1 MLIKMGKAPEDVLKE
16 GITLYQAAGEERIK
30 APALLGLLSEHSAP
44 VRAWYAF
51 DKGSLVFAKTDIM
64 AFIKIAGGFYLAP
77 EEEEG
82 AKKWL
87 DYVAQSTA
95 LVPEFHEVYSENMGH
110 VDCTFSYDDAVFWAS
125 MPEGYVLVD
134 MLREAG
140 VANSDQ
146 IGLLNQLKTLRDA
159 APEFYMSEKLTPFD
173 AQCTSLIDMAE
184 RRAGG
189 IYLADLLQR
198 DYLAHQVAELRG
210 NLPLLTAIITG
221 DTARLRSFV
230 AGSISIGH
238 PREFE
243 LAKQILEEELPSIP
257 RYQVSRL
264 WDGDYGFSNP
274 LWIYIKAVENIAE
287 LVMRFT

>member
-1 MLIKMGKAPEDVLKE
+1 MLIKMGKAPKDVLKE
-16 GITLYQAAGEERIK
+16 GITLYQAAPKAQTK

-51 DKGSLVFAKTDIM
+51 DKGSLVFAKTDII
-64 AFIKIAGGFYLAP
+64 AFIKIARGFYLAP
-77 EEEEG
+77 EEVEG

-87 DYVAQSTA
+87 DYVAQITA
-95 LVPEFHEVYSENMGH
+95 LVPEFREVYSENLGH
-110 VDCTFSYDDAVFWAS
+110 VDCTFSYEDAVFWAS
-125 MPEGYVLVD
+125 MPGNDALENILKYSEITGGDRL
-134 MLREAG
+134 
-140 VANSDQ
+140 S
-146 IGLLNQLKTLRDA
+146 LLSQVKALHQV

-173 AQCTSLIDMAE
+173 AQYTSLIDMAE
-184 RRAGG
+184 RSAGG
-189 IYLADLLQR
+189 VYMAEPQR
-198 DYLAHQVAELRG
+198 NYLAHQVAELGG
-210 NLPLLTAIITG
+210 NLTLLKAVITG
-221 DTARLRSFV
+221 DTTHLRSFV

-274 LWIYIKAVENIAE
+274 LWIYIKAVENMAE

>member
-1 MLIKMGKAPEDVLKE
+1 MLVKMGKASEDVIKE
-16 GITLYQAAGEERIK
+16 GITLYQAANEAQTK
-30 APALLGLLSEHSAP
+30 APALLGLLSEHAAP

-64 AFIKIAGGFYLAP
+64 AFIKIARGFYLSP
-77 EEEEG
+77 EETEG

-95 LVPEFHEVYSENMGH
+95 LVPEFHEVYSENLGH
-110 VDCTFSYDDAVFWAS
+110 VDCTFSYADAVFWAS
-125 MPEGYVLVD
+125 MPGNAVLENILKYSVISSGD
-134 MLREAG
+134 QLSLLSQVKALHQ
-140 VANSDQ
+140 VA
-146 IGLLNQLKTLRDA
+146 A
-159 APEFYMSEKLTPFD
+159 EFYMSEKLTPFD
-173 AQCTSLIDMAE
+173 AQCTSLTDMSE

-189 IYLADLLQR
+189 IYMAEPGR
-198 DYLAHQVAELRG
+198 DYLANQIKELG
-210 NLPLLTAIITG
+210 LKLPLLNAVIRG
-221 DTARLRSFV
+221 DTARLREFV
-230 AGSISIGH
+230 AGSIAVGK

-274 LWIYIKAVENIAE
+274 LWIYIKAVENMAE
-287 LVMRFT
+287 LAMRFT

>member
-16 GITLYQAAGEERIK
+16 GITLYQAAHKAQTK
-30 APALLGLLSEHSAP
+30 APALLGLLSEYSAP

-64 AFIKIAGGFYLAP
+64 AFIKIARGFYLAP
-77 EEEEG
+77 EEAEG

-87 DYVAQSTA
+87 DYVAQITA
-95 LVPEFHEVYSENMGH
+95 LVPEFHEVYSENLGH

-134 MLREAG
+134 MLRDAG
-140 VANSDQ
+140 VTHSEQ
-146 IGLLNQLKTLRDA
+146 IGLLNQLLALQGA

-189 IYLADLLQR
+189 IYLADPQR
-198 DYLAHQVAELRG
+198 DYLAHQVTELGG
-210 NLPLLTAIITG
+210 NLPLLTAVITG
-221 DTARLRSFV
+221 NTAHLRSFV
-230 AGSISIGH
+230 AESLHVAH
-238 PREFE
+238 PSEFE

-274 LWIYIKAVENIAE
+274 LWIYIKAVENMAE
-287 LVMRFT
+287 FVMRFT

>member
-1 MLIKMGKAPEDVLKE
+1 MLIKMGKATEEILKE
-16 GITLYQAAGEERIK
+16 GITLYQAAHK
-30 APALLGLLSEHSAP
+30 AQTKSPALLGLLSEHSAP
-44 VRAWYAF
+44 VRVWYAF
-51 DKGSLVFAKTDIM
+51 DKGSLVFAKTDIT
-64 AFIKIAGGFYLAP
+64 AFIKIARGFYLAP
-77 EEEEG
+77 EEVEG

-95 LVPEFHEVYSENMGH
+95 LVPEFHEVYSENLGH

-140 VANSDQ
+140 VANIDQ
-146 IGLLNQLKTLRDA
+146 IGILNQMKDLRAA

-184 RRAGG
+184 RRAGV
-189 IYLADLLQR
+189 IYLADPQR
-198 DYLAHQVAELRG
+198 DYLAHQVMELGG
-210 NLPLLTAIITG
+210 NLPLLTAVITG
-221 DTARLRSFV
+221 NTAHLRSFV
-230 AGSISIGH
+230 AESLH
-238 PREFE
+238 VAQPREFE

-274 LWIYIKAVENIAE
+274 LWIYIKAVENMAE

>member
-1 MLIKMGKAPEDVLKE
+1 MLIKMGKAPKDVLKE
-16 GITLYQAAGEERIK
+16 GITLYQAADKAQTK

-44 VRAWYAF
+44 VRSWYAF

-64 AFIKIAGGFYLAP
+64 AFIKIARGFYLAP
-77 EEEEG
+77 EEVEG

-95 LVPEFHEVYSENMGH
+95 LVPEFHEVYSENLGH
-110 VDCTFSYDDAVFWAS
+110 VDCTFSYGDAVFWAS

-140 VANSDQ
+140 VANIDQ
-146 IGLLNQLKTLRDA
+146 IGLLNQMEDLRAA
-159 APEFYMSEKLTPFD
+159 APEFYMSEKLTPSD

-189 IYLADLLQR
+189 IYLDDPQR
-198 DYLAHQVAELRG
+198 DYLAHQVTELGG

-221 DTARLRSFV
+221 NPAHLRSFV
-230 AGSISIGH
+230 AESLHVEQPS
-238 PREFE
+238 EYE

-274 LWIYIKAVENIAE
+274 LWIYIKAVENMAE

>member
-1 MLIKMGKAPEDVLKE
+1 MLIKMGKATKDVLKE
-16 GITLYQAAGEERIK
+16 GITLYQAANKAQTK

-64 AFIKIAGGFYLAP
+64 AFIKIARGFYLAP
-77 EEEEG
+77 EEVEG

-87 DYVAQSTA
+87 DYVVQSTA
-95 LVPEFHEVYSENMGH
+95 LVPEFHEVYSENVGH

-125 MPEGYVLVD
+125 MPGTDILGDLLKYS
-134 MLREAG
+134 G
-140 VANSDQ
+140 VAES
-146 IGLLNQLKTLRDA
+146 GRESLLSQVAVLHQV

-173 AQCTSLIDMAE
+173 AKCTSLTDMAE

-189 IYLADLLQR
+189 IYMAEPGR
-198 DYLAHQVAELRG
+198 NYLANQVKGLGG
-210 NLPLLTAIITG
+210 NTPLLNAIIRG
-221 DTARLRSFV
+221 DTARLREFV
-230 AGSISIGH
+230 AGSIAIGH

-243 LAKQILEEELPSIP
+243 LAKKILEEELPSIP

-274 LWIYIKAVENIAE
+274 LWIYIKAVENMAE

>member
-1 MLIKMGKAPEDVLKE
+1 MLIKMGQAPEDVLKE
-16 GITLYQAAGEERIK
+16 GITLDPAAHNAQTK
-30 APALLGLLSEHSAP
+30 APALRGLLSERAAP
-44 VRAWYAF
+44 VRVWYAF

-64 AFIKIAGGFYLAP
+64 AFIKIARGFYLAP
-77 EEEEG
+77 EEVEG

-95 LVPEFHEVYSENMGH
+95 LVPEFHEVYSENLGH

-125 MPEGYVLVD
+125 MPSNPD
-134 MLREAG
+134 LRNMPKNLGTTMSDCENFLSQVKAVYQ
-140 VANSDQ
+140 VAS
-146 IGLLNQLKTLRDA
+146 
-159 APEFYMSEKLTPFD
+159 EFYMSEKITPFD
-173 AQCTSLIDMAE
+173 AQCTSLIKMAE

-189 IYLADLLQR
+189 TYLADPGT
-198 DYLAHQVAELRG
+198 DYLVRQATEIG
-210 NLPLLTAIITG
+210 GKLPLLKAIIAG
-221 DTARLRSFV
+221 DTAHLRSFV
-230 AGSISIGH
+230 AESLHVAQPS
-238 PREFE
+238 EYE

-274 LWIYIKAVENIAE
+274 LWIYIKAVENMAE

>member
-1 MLIKMGKAPEDVLKE
+1 MLVKMGKAPEDVLKE
-16 GITLYQAAGEERIK
+16 GITLYQAANK
-30 APALLGLLSEHSAP
+30 AQTQAPALLGLLSEHSAP

-64 AFIKIAGGFYLAP
+64 AFIKIARGFYLAP
-77 EEEEG
+77 EEVEG

-95 LVPEFHEVYSENMGH
+95 LVPEFHEVYTENLGH
-110 VDCTFSYDDAVFWAS
+110 VDCTFSYEDAVFWAS
-125 MPEGYVLVD
+125 MSEGYVLVD
-134 MLREAG
+134 MLRDSG
-140 VANSDQ
+140 VTNGDQ
-146 IGLLNQLKTLRDA
+146 IGLLNQVKALHQVA
-159 APEFYMSEKLTPFD
+159 AEFYMSEKLTPFD

-189 IYLADLLQR
+189 IYLADPQR
-198 DYLAHQVAELRG
+198 DYLAHQVTELGG
-210 NLPLLTAIITG
+210 NLTMLNAIITG
-221 DTARLRSFV
+221 DTSNLREFV

-238 PREFE
+238 PRGFE

-274 LWIYIKAVENIAE
+274 LWIYIKAVENMAE

>member
-1 MLIKMGKAPEDVLKE
+1 MLVKMGKAPEDVLKE
-16 GITLYQAAGEERIK
+16 GITLYQAANKAQTK

-64 AFIKIAGGFYLAP
+64 AFIKIARGFYLAP
-77 EEEEG
+77 EEVEG

-95 LVPEFHEVYSENMGH
+95 LVPEFHEVYSENLGH

-125 MPEGYVLVD
+125 MPGNVVLENILKYSVITS
-134 MLREAG
+134 G
-140 VANSDQ
+140 DQ
-146 IGLLNQLKTLRDA
+146 LSLLNQVKALHQVA
-159 APEFYMSEKLTPFD
+159 AEFYMSEKLTPFG
-173 AQCTSLIDMAE
+173 ARCTSLTDMAE

-189 IYLADLLQR
+189 IYLADPQR
-198 DYLAHQVAELRG
+198 DYLAHQVTELGG
-210 NLPLLTAIITG
+210 NLTLLNDIITG
-221 DTARLRSFV
+221 DTARLREFV
-230 AGSISIGH
+230 AGSISIGQ
-238 PREFE
+238 PSEFE

-257 RYQVSRL
+257 RYQLSRL

-274 LWIYIKAVENIAE
+274 LWIYIKAVENMAE

>member
-1 MLIKMGKAPEDVLKE
+1 MLIKMGKAPKDVLKE
-16 GITLYQAAGEERIK
+16 GITLYQAANKAQTK

-64 AFIKIAGGFYLAP
+64 AFIKIARGFYLAP
-77 EEEEG
+77 EEVEG

-87 DYVAQSTA
+87 DYVAQSAA
-95 LVPEFHEVYSENMGH
+95 LVPEFHEVYSENLGH

-125 MPEGYVLVD
+125 MPGNNVLEDILKYSVITS
-134 MLREAG
+134 G
-140 VANSDQ
+140 DQ
-146 IGLLNQLKTLRDA
+146 LSLLNQVKALHQVA
-159 APEFYMSEKLTPFD
+159 AEFYMSEKLTPFD
-173 AQCTSLIDMAE
+173 AQCTSLTDMAE

-189 IYLADLLQR
+189 IYLADPQR
-198 DYLAHQVAELRG
+198 DYLANQVTELGG

-221 DTARLRSFV
+221 DTARLREFV

-274 LWIYIKAVENIAE
+274 LWVYIKAVENMAE

>member
-1 MLIKMGKAPEDVLKE
+1 MLVKMGKATKDVLKE
-16 GITLYQAAGEERIK
+16 GITLYQAADKARIL

-64 AFIKIAGGFYLAP
+64 AFIKIARGFYLAP
-77 EEEEG
+77 EEVEG

-95 LVPEFHEVYSENMGH
+95 LVPEFHEVYSENLGH

-125 MPEGYVLVD
+125 MPDGYVLVD

-140 VANSDQ
+140 AANIDQ
-146 IGLLNQLKTLRDA
+146 IGLLNQLKDLRAA

-189 IYLADLLQR
+189 IYLADPQR
-198 DYLAHQVAELRG
+198 DYLAHQVTELGG
-210 NLPLLTAIITG
+210 NLTLLTSIITG
-221 DTARLRSFV
+221 DTARLREFV
-230 AGSISIGH
+230 AGSISTGH

-274 LWIYIKAVENIAE
+274 LWIYIKAVENMAE

>member
-1 MLIKMGKAPEDVLKE
+1 MLVKMGKAPKDVIKE
-16 GITLYQAAGEERIK
+16 GINLYQAADK
-30 APALLGLLSEHSAP
+30 ARTLAPVLLGLLSDHSAP

-51 DKGSLVFAKTDIM
+51 DKGSLVFAKTDIT
-64 AFIKIAGGFYLAP
+64 AFIKIARGFYLAP
-77 EEEEG
+77 EEVEG

-95 LVPEFHEVYSENMGH
+95 LVPEFHEVYSENLGH

-125 MPEGYVLVD
+125 MPDGYVLVD

-140 VANSDQ
+140 AANIDQ
-146 IGLLNQLKTLRDA
+146 IGLLNQLKALRAA

-173 AQCTSLIDMAE
+173 AHCTSLADMAE

-189 IYLADLLQR
+189 AYMAEPGSN
-198 DYLAHQVAELRG
+198 YLAHQVTGMGG

-221 DTARLRSFV
+221 DTARLREFV
-230 AGSISIGH
+230 ASSISIGH

-274 LWIYIKAVENIAE
+274 LWIYIKAVENMAE

>member
-1 MLIKMGKAPEDVLKE
+1 MLIKMGKATKDVLKE
-16 GITLYQAAGEERIK
+16 GITLFQAADKARIL

-64 AFIKIAGGFYLAP
+64 AFIKIARGFYLAP
-77 EEEEG
+77 EEVAG

-95 LVPEFHEVYSENMGH
+95 LVPEFHEVYSENLGH

-125 MPEGYVLVD
+125 IPGNDVLENI
-134 MLREAG
+134 LKYSEITSG
-140 VANSDQ
+140 GQLS
-146 IGLLNQLKTLRDA
+146 LLNQVKALHQVA
-159 APEFYMSEKLTPFD
+159 AEFYMSEKLTPFD
-173 AQCTSLIDMAE
+173 AKCTSLIDMAE

-189 IYLADLLQR
+189 IYLADPQR
-198 DYLAHQVAELRG
+198 DYLAHQVKGLGG
-210 NLPLLTAIITG
+210 NLTLLNAIITG
-221 DTARLRSFV
+221 DTARLREFI
-230 AGSISIGH
+230 AGSIAIGY

-274 LWIYIKAVENIAE
+274 LWIYIKAVENMAE

>member
-16 GITLYQAAGEERIK
+16 GITLYQATNKAQTQ

-64 AFIKIAGGFYLAP
+64 AFIKIARGFYLAP
-77 EEEEG
+77 EEVEG

-95 LVPEFHEVYSENMGH
+95 LVPEFHEVYSENLGH

-125 MPEGYVLVD
+125 MPGNDVMENILKYSVITSG
-134 MLREAG
+134 
-140 VANSDQ
+140 DQ
-146 IGLLNQLKTLRDA
+146 LSLLNQVKALHQV

-173 AQCTSLIDMAE
+173 AQCTSLTDMAE

-189 IYLADLLQR
+189 IYMAEPDR
-198 DYLAHQVAELRG
+198 DYLANQIKELGG
-210 NLPLLTAIITG
+210 NLPLLNAIITG
-221 DTARLRSFV
+221 DTARLREFV

-274 LWIYIKAVENIAE
+274 LWIYLKAVENMAE

>member
-1 MLIKMGKAPEDVLKE
+1 MLIKMGKATKDVLKE
-16 GITLYQAAGEERIK
+16 GITLYQAAHKAQTK
-30 APALLGLLSEHSAP
+30 APAILGLLSEHSAP

-64 AFIKIAGGFYLAP
+64 AFIKIARGFYLAP
-77 EEEEG
+77 EEVEG

-87 DYVAQSTA
+87 DYVAQITA
-95 LVPEFHEVYSENMGH
+95 LVPEFHEVYSENLGH
-110 VDCTFSYDDAVFWAS
+110 VDCTFSYEDAVFWAS
-125 MPEGYVLVD
+125 MEEGYVLVD
-134 MLREAG
+134 MLRDAG
-140 VANSDQ
+140 VTNSEQ
-146 IGLLNQLKTLRDA
+146 IVLLNQLLALQGA
-159 APEFYMSEKLTPFD
+159 APEFYMSENLTPFD

-189 IYLADLLQR
+189 IYMADTQR
-198 DYLAHQVAELRG
+198 DYLAHQVTELGG
-210 NLPLLTAIITG
+210 NLTLLNAIITG
-221 DTARLRSFV
+221 DTSHLRSFV

-274 LWIYIKAVENIAE
+274 LWIYIKAVENMAE

>member
-1 MLIKMGKAPEDVLKE
+1 MLIKMGKATKDVLKD
-16 GITLYQAAGEERIK
+16 GITLYQAAHKAQTK

-64 AFIKIAGGFYLAP
+64 AFIKIARGFYLAP
-77 EEEEG
+77 EEVEG

-95 LVPEFHEVYSENMGH
+95 LVPEFHEVYSENLGH

-125 MPEGYVLVD
+125 MPGNDVLENILKYSVITSGD
-134 MLREAG
+134 HL
-140 VANSDQ
+140 S
-146 IGLLNQLKTLRDA
+146 LLNQVKALHHA

-173 AQCTSLIDMAE
+173 AQCTSIIDMAE

-189 IYLADLLQR
+189 IYLGDPQR
-198 DYLAHQVAELRG
+198 DYLAHQVTELGG

-221 DTARLRSFV
+221 DTARLREFV
-230 AGSISIGH
+230 AGSIAVGK

-264 WDGDYGFSNP
+264 WDGDYRFSNP
-274 LWIYIKAVENIAE
+274 LWIYIKAVENMAE

>member
-1 MLIKMGKAPEDVLKE
+1 MLVKMGKAPEDVLKE
-16 GITLYQAAGEERIK
+16 GITLYQATNKAQTQ

-64 AFIKIAGGFYLAP
+64 AFIKIARGFYLAP
-77 EEEEG
+77 EEVEG

-95 LVPEFHEVYSENMGH
+95 LVPEFHEVYSENLVH

-125 MPEGYVLVD
+125 MPGNDVLENIIKYSVISS
-134 MLREAG
+134 G
-140 VANSDQ
+140 DQ
-146 IGLLNQLKTLRDA
+146 LSLLNQVKALHQVA
-159 APEFYMSEKLTPFD
+159 AEFYMSEKLTPFD

-189 IYLADLLQR
+189 AYMAEPGS
-198 DYLAHQVAELRG
+198 DYLAHQSTGMGG
-210 NLPLLTAIITG
+210 NWPLLNAIITG
-221 DTARLRSFV
+221 DTARLREFV

-274 LWIYIKAVENIAE
+274 LWIYIKAVENMAE

>member
-1 MLIKMGKAPEDVLKE
+1 MLVKMGKAPEDVLKE
-16 GITLYQAAGEERIK
+16 VITLYQAANKAQTK
-30 APALLGLLSEHSAP
+30 APAILGLLSENSAP

-64 AFIKIAGGFYLAP
+64 AFIKIARGFYLAP
-77 EEEEG
+77 EEVEG

-95 LVPEFHEVYSENMGH
+95 LVPEFHEVYSENLGH
-110 VDCTFSYDDAVFWAS
+110 ADCTFSYDDAVFWAS

-134 MLREAG
+134 MLRDAG
-140 VANSDQ
+140 VTNGDQ
-146 IGLLNQLKTLRDA
+146 IALLNQLKALRAA

-189 IYLADLLQR
+189 VYLADTQR
-198 DYLAHQVAELRG
+198 DYLAHQVTELGG
-210 NLPLLTAIITG
+210 NLTLLNAIITG
-221 DTARLRSFV
+221 DTARLREFV
-230 AGSISIGH
+230 AGSISIGQ
-238 PREFE
+238 PSEFE

-274 LWIYIKAVENIAE
+274 LWIYIKAVENMAE

>member
-1 MLIKMGKAPEDVLKE
+1 MLIKMRKATKDVLKE
-16 GITLYQAAGEERIK
+16 GITLYQAAHKAQTK

-44 VRAWYAF
+44 VRVWYAF
-51 DKGSLVFAKTDIM
+51 DKGSMVFAKTDIM
-64 AFIKIAGGFYLAP
+64 AFIKIARGFYLAP
-77 EEEEG
+77 EEVEG

-95 LVPEFHEVYSENMGH
+95 LVPEFHEVYSENLGH

-125 MPEGYVLVD
+125 MPGNDILENIIKYSVITSGDQLSLLTQVKAL
-134 MLREAG
+134 LQ
-140 VANSDQ
+140 VA
-146 IGLLNQLKTLRDA
+146 A
-159 APEFYMSEKLTPFD
+159 EFYMSEKLTPFD
-173 AQCTSLIDMAE
+173 AQCTSLTDMAE

-189 IYLADLLQR
+189 IYLADPQR
-198 DYLAHQVAELRG
+198 DYLAHQVTELGG

-221 DTARLRSFV
+221 DTARLREFV

-274 LWIYIKAVENIAE
+274 LWIYIKAVENMAE

>member
-1 MLIKMGKAPEDVLKE
+1 MLIKMGKATKDVLKE
-16 GITLYQAAGEERIK
+16 GITLYQAAHKAQTK

-64 AFIKIAGGFYLAP
+64 AFIKIARGFYLAP
-77 EEEEG
+77 EEVEG

-95 LVPEFHEVYSENMGH
+95 LVPEFHEVYSENLGH

-134 MLREAG
+134 LLRGAG
-140 VANSDQ
+140 VTNGDQ
-146 IGLLNQLKTLRDA
+146 IALLNQLKALRA
-159 APEFYMSEKLTPFD
+159 ATPEFYMSEKLTPFD
-173 AQCTSLIDMAE
+173 AQYTSLIDMAE
-184 RRAGG
+184 RSAGVV
-189 IYLADLLQR
+189 YMAEPQR
-198 DYLAHQVAELRG
+198 DYLAHQVTELGG
-210 NLPLLTAIITG
+210 NLTLLKAVITG
-221 DTARLRSFV
+221 DTASLREFV

-274 LWIYIKAVENIAE
+274 LWIYIKAVENMAE